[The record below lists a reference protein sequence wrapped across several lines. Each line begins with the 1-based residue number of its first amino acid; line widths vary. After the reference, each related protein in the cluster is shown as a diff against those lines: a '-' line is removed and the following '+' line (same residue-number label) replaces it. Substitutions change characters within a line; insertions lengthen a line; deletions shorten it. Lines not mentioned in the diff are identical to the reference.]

1 MKKSKPFMPILNL
14 YFLNIVVNT
23 PHSNS
28 NPCVIHELSN
38 HRMVY
43 FTRFRRNSMSKGE
56 RHSVSIIEKVEI
68 FGLFGLY
75 DEIIEFQDDQNAVLL
90 YGLNGSGKTTV
101 LSIIK
106 SLLSRDYIS
115 LMRLPFERVKLSTKR
130 IIPREHKEY
139 LYLYTDDVEEM
150 LDIDGLVNNVFDPD
164 EPILEWWGDDDA
176 RSYDII
182 INLPNFIEHDVYE
195 LIRRP
200 NSKIS
205 VGKSD
210 AHGNIEADASVN
222 TVGFVFEA
230 RRKINRKIHTN
241 SEELDQVFSE
251 IMPRFQHQNDIW
263 KLMGGNVS
271 ESEYIRMLSEWD
283 LTDED
288 WDDIASNYSNSYS
301 MRRESNQRY
310 QVDKNKLYST
320 KIQISDEEGKT
331 VSPIDFLN
339 YHLPAELY
347 TNIQIK
353 NAAFYNPEIQ
363 FESKENTLFP
373 VSQKNNM
380 KRYYYSHLLSDFFL
394 VKDEHLRPNR
404 SLLMSQNHHAHN
416 LYRDNVNMV
425 FLPVSR
431 ILGDRYDSNSDL
443 IEFAKQVEKRHS
455 EAIDFLKEQVR
466 NIKDMINAEKLEVG
480 DDIEFYQQSYS
491 TDVSKWGFTTW
502 NDIRRD
508 RENTHLWIELS
519 LLELNQNEE
528 KFAIC
533 IPGLQETMEEL
544 DGMLATSPEKDPK
557 QVVLNQH
564 NVSAENVLSAISDL
578 SSFWIITKIL
588 SKHFDK
594 TISLN
599 ENGKVEVFNSM
610 GKNIPLS
617 LLSSGEKQLTLLY
630 WKIFSSMKRDRDT
643 HENIVIID
651 EPELSLHIS
660 WQRDFISNL
669 LDLLVYQERYGDEA
683 EGGYNVK
690 IFVATHSPSILAN
703 NFDFAKELGAGE

>member
-1 MKKSKPFMPILNL
+1 
-14 YFLNIVVNT
+14 
-23 PHSNS
+23 
-28 NPCVIHELSN
+28 
-38 HRMVY
+38 
-43 FTRFRRNSMSKGE
+43 MSKGE
-56 RHSVSIIEKVEI
+56 RHSVSIIEKIEI

-75 DEIIEFQDDQNAVLL
+75 DEIIEFQEDQNAVLL

-106 SLLSRDYIS
+106 ALLSRDYIS

-130 IIPREHKEY
+130 IIPREYKEY

-150 LDIDGLVNNVFDPD
+150 LEIDGLVNNVFDSD
-164 EPILEWWGDDDA
+164 EPILEWWEDEDA
-176 RSYDII
+176 RSYDIY
-182 INLPNFIEHDVYE
+182 INLPNFIEKNVYE

-200 NSKIS
+200 NSKINL
-205 VGKSD
+205 GISD
-210 AHGNIEADASVN
+210 VNGNIEVDTSVN

-230 RRKINRKIHTN
+230 RREINRKIHTN
-241 SEELDQVFSE
+241 SEELDQVFSD
-251 IMPRFQHQNDIW
+251 IMPKFQQQNDIW
-263 KLMGGNVS
+263 KLMGGTVS
-271 ESEYIRMLSEWD
+271 ESEYIRMLSVWD

-288 WDDIASNYSNSYS
+288 WDDIASNYSNASSYS
-301 MRRESNQRY
+301 MWRESNQRY
-310 QVDKNKLYST
+310 QIDKNKLYST
-320 KIQISDEEGKT
+320 KIQIIDEEGET
-331 VSPIDFLN
+331 VPPIDFLN

-347 TNIQIK
+347 ANIQIK
-353 NAAFYNPEIQ
+353 NGAFYNPEIQ
-363 FESKENTLFP
+363 FENNEDTLFP
-373 VSQKNNM
+373 GFLRNNM
-380 KRYYYSHLLSDFFL
+380 KRYYHSHMLSDFFL
-394 VKDEHLRPNR
+394 VKDEHLRPQG
-404 SLLMSQNHHAHN
+404 SVYWSENHHASN

-431 ILGDRYDSNSDL
+431 ILGDRYNSNSDL
-443 IEFAKQVEKRHS
+443 IEFAKQVEKRHF

-466 NIKDMINAEKLEVG
+466 NIKAMVRSEELGAGDEV
-480 DDIEFYQQSYS
+480 EFSQESYGNVIH
-491 TDVSKWGFTTW
+491 TWGFSTF
-502 NDIRRD
+502 DKKRKD
-508 RENTHLWIELS
+508 VENTHLWIELS

-533 IPGLQETMEEL
+533 IPDLQETIEEL
-544 DGMLATSPEKDPK
+544 DGMLATSPEKNPK
-557 QVVLNQH
+557 QVVLNEH

-594 TISLN
+594 TITLN
-599 ENGKVEVFNSM
+599 ENGKVEVFNTM

-630 WKIFSSMKRDRDT
+630 WKIFSSMKRNRDT

-669 LDLLVYQERYGDEA
+669 LDLLVFQERYGDEA

>member
-1 MKKSKPFMPILNL
+1 
-14 YFLNIVVNT
+14 
-23 PHSNS
+23 
-28 NPCVIHELSN
+28 
-38 HRMVY
+38 
-43 FTRFRRNSMSKGE
+43 MSKGE

-130 IIPREHKEY
+130 IIPREHTDY

-150 LDIDGLVNNVFDPD
+150 LEIDGQVNNVFDPH
-164 EPILEWWGDDDA
+164 EPILEWFEDEDA
-176 RSYDII
+176 RSYDIQ
-182 INLPNFIEHDVYE
+182 INLPNFIEHEVYE

-200 NSKIS
+200 NSKID
-205 VGKSD
+205 VGISD
-210 AHGNIEADASVN
+210 VHGNIEADTIVN

-230 RRKINRKIHTN
+230 RREINRKIHTK
-241 SEELDQVFSE
+241 SKELDQIFSDL
-251 IMPRFQHQNDIW
+251 MPLFQQQNDIW
-263 KLMGGNVS
+263 KLMGGSVS
-271 ESEYIRMLSEWD
+271 KSEYIRMLSEWD
-283 LTDED
+283 LTDDD
-288 WDDIASNYSNSYS
+288 WDDIASNYFNSNSYS
-301 MRRESNQRY
+301 ISRESNQRY
-310 QVDKNKLYST
+310 QIDKNKLYST
-320 KIQISDEEGKT
+320 KIQIIDEEGET

-347 TNIQIK
+347 ANIQIK

-363 FESKENTLFP
+363 FENNENTLFP
-373 VSQKNNM
+373 GFLKNNM
-380 KRYYYSHLLSDFFL
+380 NRYYHSHMLSDFFL
-394 VKDEHLRPNR
+394 VKDEHLRPQG
-404 SLLMSQNHHAHN
+404 SLYWSENHHAPN

-431 ILGDRYDSNSDL
+431 ILGDRYNSNSDL
-443 IEFAKQVEKRHS
+443 IEFAKQVEKRHF

-466 NIKDMINAEKLEVG
+466 NIKTMIEAEGLEAE
-480 DDIEFYQQSYS
+480 DDIQFYQQPYS
-491 TDVSKWGFTTW
+491 DDVRKWGFNTW
-502 NDIRRD
+502 NDISRD

-533 IPGLQETMEEL
+533 IPDLQETIEEL
-544 DGMLATSPEKDPK
+544 DGMLATSPEKNPK

-564 NVSAENVLSAISDL
+564 NVSAESVLSAISDL

-594 TISLN
+594 TITLN
-599 ENGKVEVFNSM
+599 KNGKVEVFNSM

-630 WKIFSSMKRDRDT
+630 WKIFSSMKRNRDT

-669 LDLLVYQERYGDEA
+669 LDLLVFQERYGDEA